1 MKRTFRYNSIFTYGS
16 LQTVGHTMEYFIKHT
31 RKLVIFIVM
40 PRINGVDNLVRRYE
54 KGRLIEEKRVSSSK
68 NIFLY
73 YLQWWFYHN
82 KLLLSYF
89 SPEEK
94 VLVFAGHPIAF
105 FGMSIMKRLRRAT
118 YAYWIGDYFPPVHW
132 SLMLFEKVKKFYHD
146 RIPYTYYLSD
156 SINKLFNGSAVTKS
170 NKRTV
175 MWGVRP
181 YTKAKTAP
189 HGSFRLLFVGVIRP
203 SQGLEEIFEFLKNAS
218 DVRLSIVGVCEKK
231 LYANYMA
238 QIRKLGIT
246 KQVWFPNK
254 FMSDEKLKRLGDKH
268 DVGIALYET
277 GLHTATHYTDPGKVK
292 TYIEMGLPV
301 VMTDTSAVA
310 PYIRKYKAGEV
321 VERASDLSHT
331 LRKIKAQYNR
341 YLMGVAAFAN
351 YFNYERYYHRSFTAL
366 EEVR

>member
-1 MKRTFRYNSIFTYGS
+1 MKRTFRYDTIFTYGS
-16 LQTVGHTMEYFIKHT
+16 LQTAGHTMEYFIKHT

-54 KGRLIEEKRVSSSK
+54 KGRLIEEKRVPSSK

-73 YLQWWFYHN
+73 YLLWWFHHN

-89 SPEEK
+89 SPKEK
-94 VLVFAGHPIAF
+94 VLVFAGHPVAF
-105 FGMSIMKRLRRAT
+105 FGMSITKLLRPAT

-156 SINKLFNGSAVTKS
+156 RINELFNGRVITKS

-175 MWGVRP
+175 MWGVQP
-181 YTKAKTAP
+181 FTKMKAAP
-189 HGSFRLLFVGVIRP
+189 HGSFRLLFVGVIRS

-231 LYANYMA
+231 LYTHYMV
-238 QIRKLGIT
+238 QIRTLGIT

-254 FMSDEKLKRLGDKH
+254 FVSDQELRRLARRH
-268 DVGIALYET
+268 DVGIALYEK

-301 VMTDTSAVA
+301 IMTDTSAVA
-310 PYIRKYKAGEV
+310 SYVRKYNAGEV
-321 VERASDLSHT
+321 VETEKQLSSV
-331 LRKIKAQYNR
+331 LSKIRRR
-341 YLMGVAAFAN
+341 YTTYQQGLVAFTKYFEYEKYYRQAF
-351 YFNYERYYHRSFTAL
+351 RVL
-366 EEVR
+366 EK